1 MKTISIIG
9 STGSIGTQSLEVAR
23 ERGYKVCALAAGK
36 NTALLERQAREFAP
50 RLVSVAGEEE
60 YRDMRARLADTD
72 ITVEM
77 GDEGLCRAAC
87 AEEADQIVN
96 AVMGIR
102 GLRPTLAALQAGKQV
117 ALANKETLVSGG
129 ALVTGLAREK
139 GLPIIPIDSE
149 HSAIFQCLQG
159 NEGNAPR
166 RILLTAS
173 GGPFFGKKREE
184 LAGITPEQAL
194 RHPNWAMGPKITVDS
209 ATLMNKGLELIEA
222 IWLFGVAEEQ
232 VEILV
237 HRQSVIHSAVEFADG
252 AVMAQLGVPDMK
264 VPIQYALTSP
274 ARLPL
279 KGERLD
285 LFAYG
290 SLTFQRPDEETFV
303 PLAACRRAI
312 RQGGLKP
319 CAANGAD
326 EQAVELFLQGKLPF
340 LQIGDL
346 VWEAMEAQP
355 AGEADSLETILE
367 ADRAARE
374 YVLAHAH
381 TLR

>member
-1 MKTISIIG
+1 M
-9 STGSIGTQSLEVAR
+9 
-23 ERGYKVCALAAGK
+23 
-36 NTALLERQAREFAP
+36 
-50 RLVSVAGEEE
+50 
-60 YRDMRARLADTD
+60 
-72 ITVEM
+72 
-77 GDEGLCRAAC
+77 
-87 AEEADQIVN
+87 
-96 AVMGIR
+96 
-102 GLRPTLAALQAGKQV
+102 
-117 ALANKETLVSGG
+117 
-129 ALVTGLAREK
+129 
-139 GLPIIPIDSE
+139 
-149 HSAIFQCLQG
+149 
-159 NEGNAPR
+159 
-166 RILLTAS
+166 
-173 GGPFFGKKREE
+173 
-184 LAGITPEQAL
+184 
-194 RHPNWAMGPKITVDS
+194 
-209 ATLMNKGLELIEA
+209 
-222 IWLFGVAEEQ
+222 
-232 VEILV
+232 EILV

-264 VPIQYALTSP
+264 LPIQYALTSP

-303 PLAACRRAI
+303 PLAACRWAI

>member
-1 MKTISIIG
+1 MKTISILG

-23 ERGYKVCALAAGK
+23 ERGYRVCALAAGT
-36 NTALLERQAREFAP
+36 NTALLEQQAREFSP
-50 RLVSVAGEEE
+50 RLVSVKGEKE
-60 YRDMRARLADTD
+60 YRDMKARLADTS
-72 ITVEM
+72 IAVSM
-77 GDEGLCRAAC
+77 GDEDGLCEAA
-87 AEEADQIVN
+87 AAPEADIIVN

-102 GLRPTLAALQAGKQV
+102 GLRPTLAALSAGKRV
-117 ALANKETLVSGG
+117 ALANKETMVSGG
-129 ALVTGLAREK
+129 ALVTALAKEK

-149 HSAIFQCLQG
+149 HSAIFQCLLG
-159 NEGNAPR
+159 NEGNPPR

-173 GGPFFGKKREE
+173 GGPFFGWKREE
-184 LAGITPEQAL
+184 LANITPEQAL
-194 RHPNWAMGPKITVDS
+194 RHPTWNMGPKITVDS

-222 IWLFGVAEEQ
+222 IWLFGVTEEQ

-264 VPIQYALTSP
+264 LPIQYALTHP
-274 ARLPL
+274 QRLPL
-279 KGERLD
+279 NAERLD
-285 LFAYG
+285 LFSYG

-326 EQAVELFLQGKLPF
+326 EQAVELFLQGKLSF
-340 LQIGDL
+340 LDIGDL
-346 VWEAMEAQP
+346 VAQAVEAQP
-355 AGEADSLETILE
+355 VGSADSLSAILE

-374 YVLAHAH
+374 YVLSR
-381 TLR
+381 TK